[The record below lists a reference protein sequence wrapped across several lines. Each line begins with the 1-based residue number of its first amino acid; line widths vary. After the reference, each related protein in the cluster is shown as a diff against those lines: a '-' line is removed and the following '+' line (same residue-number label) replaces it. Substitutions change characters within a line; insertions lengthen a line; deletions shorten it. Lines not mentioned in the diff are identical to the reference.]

1 VNAFEEDQDIESEGS
16 GEDLDENMDEDYR
29 AIPELDQYEAE
40 GIDEEDYSDLD
51 YDARQAADA
60 DINRRRLAEH
70 LTSSRV
76 PSAFNASSLET
87 DFDIAL
93 LSRHRAM
100 RNNILRG
107 TQVDDDLE
115 DQALDFEDP
124 KGKLSDWIKN
134 PKTQAYIFKT
144 FRHFLMDYGDEHA
157 TQYYRQK
164 TVDMCAENSQ
174 SLEVSYLHI
183 KKTNPTIA
191 LWIYDEPLLII
202 PILNEVVFRVALE
215 LFPDYSAI
223 YNDAYLRIRDLPV
236 SDLIRNLRFTH
247 LNKMIKVT
255 GVVTRRTA
263 VYPQLRVIVCYCN
276 RCGDKKGPLTYNS
289 NEEID
294 LGICGNCQ
302 SKGPFTTA
310 MDETIYRNYQKI
322 TLQETPSSVP
332 AGRVPRH
339 KELILLGDLIDI
351 ARPGDEIEVTG
362 IYTTRYES
370 SLNIKHG
377 FPVFSTVIEA
387 NCIRR
392 LTEAEH
398 LDLTEED
405 KFEIRKLSQDPSIS
419 ALIESSIGPSIYGH
433 QFIKK
438 AITLAMFGGQEKDIA
453 NKHRIR
459 GDINVLLLGDPGTA
473 KSQFLK
479 YVQKTAPRC
488 VYTTGK
494 GASAVGLTAG
504 VRKDPIT
511 KEWILEGGA
520 LVLADRGIC
529 LIDEFDKMNDQD
541 RTSIHEA
548 MEQQS
553 ISISKAG
560 IVTSLQA
567 RCAIIA
573 AANPVKGRYDP
584 SRNFFENV
592 DLTEPIL
599 SRFDIL
605 CVVRDEVNLQDDHD
619 LATFVITSHTRSHPQ
634 ATADIGEIFHD
645 SLKLSEPKLSQDM
658 LKKYIH
664 YARLS
669 VKPQLSDIDH
679 DKLTKF
685 YATIRK
691 ISQNSGGIPIAVRH
705 LESVIRMSE
714 ANAKMHLREHV
725 TTQDVD
731 IAINVLIKSFLQSQK
746 LGVRKALEKKLRRFI
761 SYDKENDEVL
771 FHLLN
776 KLFADKKH
784 LMSYQ
789 RSVDIL
795 LDEANPEVS
804 VKQFECEARE
814 HEITEISGFLNSRI
828 FALNFKEFQGVI
840 TENTELR

>member
-1 VNAFEEDQDIESEGS
+1 MA
-16 GEDLDENMDEDYR
+16 
-29 AIPELDQYEAE
+29 
-40 GIDEEDYSDLD
+40 
-51 YDARQAADA
+51 
-60 DINRRRLAEH
+60 
-70 LTSSRV
+70 SSRV
-76 PSAFNASSLET
+76 PSAFNARSLET

-100 RNNILRG
+100 RNNLLRG
-107 TQVDDDLE
+107 TQMDE
-115 DQALDFEDP
+115 DIEEQAVDFEDL

-134 PKTQAYIFKT
+134 PKTQMYISKS
-144 FRHFLMDYGDEHA
+144 FRHFLLDFGDEHA
-157 TQYYRQK
+157 VQIYRQK
-164 TVDMCAENSQ
+164 IVDMCAENFQ
-174 SLEVSYLHI
+174 SLEVSYAHI
-183 KKTNPTIA
+183 QKANPTIA

-215 LFPDYSAI
+215 LFPDYRAI
-223 YNDAYLRIRDLPV
+223 FDEAYLRIRDLPV
-236 SDLIRNLRFTH
+236 VDLIRNLRFTH

-263 VYPQLRVIVCYCN
+263 VFPQMRVIVSYCN
-276 RCGDKKGPLTYNS
+276 RCGEKKGPLSYNC
-289 NEEID
+289 NDDID
-294 LGICGNCQ
+294 LGVCGNCQ

-332 AGRVPRH
+332 AGRVPRQ

-362 IYTTRYES
+362 IYTTRYET

-387 NCIRR
+387 NCIHRM
-392 LTEAEH
+392 TEAEH

-405 KFEIRKLSQDPSIS
+405 KAEIKRLSQDPNIS
-419 ALIESSIGPSIYGH
+419 NIIESSIGPSIFGH

-605 CVVRDEVNLQDDHD
+605 CVVRDEVSLQEDHD
-619 LATFVITSHTRSHPQ
+619 LATFVITSHTKSHPL
-634 ATADIGEIFHD
+634 AEPDIANIFHD
-645 SLKLSEPKLSQDM
+645 NLKLSEPKLSQDM

-664 YARLS
+664 YARLCI
-669 VKPQLSDIDH
+669 KPQLSDIDQ

-691 ISQNSGGIPIAVRH
+691 ISQNTGGIPIAVRH

-714 ANAKMHLREHV
+714 ANAKLHLREHV
-725 TTQDVD
+725 TSQDVD

-746 LGVRKALEKKLRRFI
+746 WSVRKNLERKLRRFI

-776 KLFADKKH
+776 KLFADKKSF
-784 LMSYQ
+784 MRYQ
-789 RSVDIL
+789 RSINL
-795 LDEANPEVS
+795 LAPDTAPEVNL
-804 VKQFECEARE
+804 KQFESEARE
-814 HEITEISGFLNSRI
+814 HEINDISGFLNSRI
-828 FALNFKEFQGVI
+828 FGLNFREHRGII